1 MGFVTV
7 TGVSVT
13 PDLRLARVFY
23 TAMGDDRAR
32 RATAAAL
39 RSARGHLRQVIGHE
53 VRMKVLPDLRFEED
67 AAIEQGDRIEELL
80 RELQERGRT
89 REPRPDGKAA
99 AALSEATSVAIAC
112 HVNPDADALGSML
125 GLSNHL
131 RGMGK
136 ETVCSFG
143 NDPFE
148 APRWAGSCPAST
160 RSCRRP
166 GSRRSRP

>member
-1 MGFVTV
+1 M
-7 TGVSVT
+7 S
-13 PDLRLARVFY
+13 PD
-23 TAMGDDRAR
+23 AMDN
-32 RATAAAL
+32 
-39 RSARGHLRQVIGHE
+39 
-53 VRMKVLPDLRFEED
+53 
-67 AAIEQGDRIEELL
+67 
-80 RELQERGRT
+80 
-89 REPRPDGKAA
+89 AA
-99 AALSEATSVAIAC
+99 AALSGTTSVAIAC

-148 APRWAGSCPAST
+148 APRWAGERRAAT
-160 RSCRRP
+160 RSSRPP